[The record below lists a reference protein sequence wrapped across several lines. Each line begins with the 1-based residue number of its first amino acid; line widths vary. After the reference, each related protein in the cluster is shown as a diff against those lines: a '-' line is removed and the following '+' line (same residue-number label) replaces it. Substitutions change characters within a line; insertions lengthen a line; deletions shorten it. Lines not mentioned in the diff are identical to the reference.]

1 MLYTLALFT
10 ALFVATLTL
19 MVGSGLLGSLLSLR
33 MALEGFSEPV
43 IGLVM
48 AGFYVGLVGGS
59 FVCPAIVQ
67 RAGHIRAFAA
77 FAAVNTT
84 ATLLYPL
91 FLSAPAW
98 FGFRLLTGISMMGL
112 YMVVESWLNDRTE
125 PHMRGRVFSVYMA
138 MTFLGLGSGQFLL
151 KFRPI
156 ESGDLFLVVGIFTSL
171 CLLPVVLTRALH
183 PQLPETSHLELGRL
197 LRKAPLGLL
206 GSLTTG
212 MIASAFYCMAPVFVS
227 RSGLS
232 VSIVAYFMATTIL
245 CGLALQWPVGILSDR
260 SDRLRVLSVIALLVC
275 LASLVIVLVG
285 GRSLWL
291 LIPATAAY
299 GGLAFTLYPVA
310 VAHTNDRLDP
320 SEIVPAS
327 TALILFYGLGA
338 CLGPPLASAAM
349 KFLGPEGLYAFIA
362 LCSGLLAAAVIRFR
376 PAAKPA
382 YEEALPYMPVPRTSH
397 VVTALD
403 PRTAPSSTDRTHDEG
418 SEEEPEQ
425 TNENNLP

>member
-1 MLYTLALFT
+1 MIYTLALFT

-19 MVGSGLLGSLLSLR
+19 MVGSGLLGSLLGLR

-48 AGFYVGLVGGS
+48 SGFYVGLVGGS
-59 FVCPAIVQ
+59 FLCPGIVQ

-91 FLSAPAW
+91 FLSAPVW

-125 PHMRGRVFSVYMA
+125 SHMRGRVFSVYMA

-156 ESGDLFLVVGIFTSL
+156 ESSDLFLVVGIFTSL
-171 CLLPVVLTRALH
+171 SLLPVVLTRSLH
-183 PQLPETSHLELGRL
+183 PELPETSRPELRRL
-197 LRKAPLGLL
+197 LHKAPLGLL
-206 GSLTTG
+206 GSFIAG
-212 MIASAFYCMAPVFVS
+212 MIAGAFYSLGPVFVA

-232 VSIVAYFMATTIL
+232 VSTAAYFMATTIL
-245 CGLALQWPVGILSDR
+245 CGLALQWPVGNLSDR
-260 SDRLRVLSVIALLVC
+260 SDRLRVLSVLALLVC
-275 LASLVIVLVG
+275 LASLTIFLVG

-291 LIPATAAY
+291 LIPATALY
-299 GGLAFTLYPVA
+299 GGFAFTLYPVA
-310 VAHTNDRLDP
+310 VAHTNDRLEP

-338 CLGPPLASAAM
+338 CLGPPVASMAM
-349 KFLGPEGLYAFIA
+349 KILGPAGLYAFIA

-376 PAAKPA
+376 PAAKPPF
-382 YEEALPYMPVPRTSH
+382 EEPVPYVPVPRTSH

-403 PRTAPSSTDRTHDEG
+403 PRLAPPTPEEG
-418 SEEEPEQ
+418 SENEPKQ